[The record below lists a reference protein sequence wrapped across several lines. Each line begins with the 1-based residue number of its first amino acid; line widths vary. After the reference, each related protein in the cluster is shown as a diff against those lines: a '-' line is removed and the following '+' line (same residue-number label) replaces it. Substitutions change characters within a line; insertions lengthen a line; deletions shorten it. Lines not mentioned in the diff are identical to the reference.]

1 MKISENPVNLK
12 LGINIAQ
19 IVVSNDTIKN
29 ETVKVEQYGEIQKTS
44 PTDALTPVYKG
55 CFKISTPY
63 PIMERARIINVQLK
77 NASKVDNYT
86 KLATV
91 AAAFFITS
99 EKNANGILKQ
109 DWIGKK
115 FKTY

>member
-1 MKISENPVNLK
+1 
-12 LGINIAQ
+12 
-19 IVVSNDTIKN
+19 
-29 ETVKVEQYGEIQKTS
+29 
-44 PTDALTPVYKG
+44 
-55 CFKISTPY
+55 
-63 PIMERARIINVQLK
+63 MERARIINVQLK